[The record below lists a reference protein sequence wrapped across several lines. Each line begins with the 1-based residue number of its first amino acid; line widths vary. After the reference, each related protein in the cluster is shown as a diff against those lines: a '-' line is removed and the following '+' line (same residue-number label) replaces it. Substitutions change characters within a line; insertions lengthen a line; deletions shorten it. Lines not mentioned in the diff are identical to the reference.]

1 VQRINWVLID
11 PINGGARCRDCTHS
25 EPLSDQAWQMELD
38 LERSS

>member
-11 PINGGARCRDCTHS
+11 PINGG
-25 EPLSDQAWQMELD
+25 EPWQMELD

>member
-11 PINGGARCRDCTHS
+11 PINGGEH
-25 EPLSDQAWQMELD
+25 WQMELD